1 MIFFLF
7 NPKVPKEEMY
17 IKGIITFFKRQ
28 LKEVI
33 VERVLEVQ
41 SGTKKCICCCSV
53 LFIQI

>member
-33 VERVLEVQ
+33 VERVLELQ
-41 SGTKKCICCCSV
+41 SGTKKYICCCSV
-53 LFIQI
+53 LLIQI